1 MPKIYETRKK
11 LWSKVKH
18 CILQEIGFIPLK
30 SVKPLYCQNVLNKM
44 SGKFTA
50 YINDI

>member
-11 LWSKVKH
+11 LWGKVKH

-30 SVKPLYCQNVLNKM
+30 SVKPLHCQNVLNKM